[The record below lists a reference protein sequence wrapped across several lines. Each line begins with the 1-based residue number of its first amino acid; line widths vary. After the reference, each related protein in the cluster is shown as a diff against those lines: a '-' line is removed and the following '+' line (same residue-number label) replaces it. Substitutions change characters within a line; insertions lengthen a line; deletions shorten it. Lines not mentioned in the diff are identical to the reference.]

1 MLNLPI
7 NIPLRF
13 AAVRQMAAEGQS
25 DRMVSDM
32 EMQMKQRTATEFL
45 YEEKIAPKDIHQ
57 HLLNTYGGQRVGVS
71 TVTQWVVYFS
81 SGDSNVK
88 DKPRSRRTQTDTST
102 PYRLLFIASENAQ
115 LIVVAVEK
123 QCFVAE
129 NLLYS
134 TMLLC
139 SLYLEINR
147 RHYIQNDLCKSNITL
162 PFSPP

>member
-71 TVTQWVVYFS
+71 TVTQ
-81 SGDSNVK
+81 
-88 DKPRSRRTQTDTST
+88 
-102 PYRLLFIASENAQ
+102 
-115 LIVVAVEK
+115 
-123 QCFVAE
+123 
-129 NLLYS
+129 
-134 TMLLC
+134 
-139 SLYLEINR
+139 
-147 RHYIQNDLCKSNITL
+147 
-162 PFSPP
+162 